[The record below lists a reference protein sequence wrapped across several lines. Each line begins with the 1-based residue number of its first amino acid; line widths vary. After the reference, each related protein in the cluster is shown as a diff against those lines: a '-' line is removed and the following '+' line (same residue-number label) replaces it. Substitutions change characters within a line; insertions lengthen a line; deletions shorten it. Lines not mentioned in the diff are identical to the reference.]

1 MAGPPPAIRHLFVP
15 ASSHDSVWLRQA
27 SGALLENEPRS
38 GDICVSRGRKPAV
51 KWEIRP
57 SPVGTTEV
65 ATPPVKPYPFKAF
78 CPQLPKQM
86 NNLGSRMRP
95 GVRYTLII
103 MTSVDFT
110 SAAALSPRLRR
121 ISRAASAVMM
131 EVMCCPP
138 IESFTCASSPSMRT
152 STMRPTN

>member
-1 MAGPPPAIRHLFVP
+1 MLQVA
-15 ASSHDSVWLRQA
+15 
-27 SGALLENEPRS
+27 ENQPRS
-38 GDICVSRGRKPAV
+38 GDICFSRERKPAV

-65 ATPPVKPYPFKAF
+65 ATRPVKPYPFGAS
-78 CPQLPKQM
+78 CPQLLKQM
-86 NNLGSRMRP
+86 NNPVP
-95 GVRYTLII
+95 GVCPAERYTLTI

-131 EVMCCPP
+131 EVICCPP
-138 IESFTCASSPSMRT
+138 IESFTWASSPSMRT